1 MIQKKAPALLLAAV
15 LTAASIFSCNSVPDA
30 DTVTDGTLTPE
41 AGKIELT
48 VYLDGYT
55 ADYLNALL
63 DQFRR
68 EYPDAVINA
77 KDFTALTIPD
87 YRTKLANDLM
97 SGEGPDIL
105 LTSYTTNNTLQ
116 NMTKLIQNG
125 VFLDINELGCD
136 LSGCNQAVMRAG
148 IYDDKQYLVPLNY
161 GIGFMISDKARIEKY
176 KVDFS
181 DDLDGFSDSL
191 SGIYDAGKYV
201 FSDLFTT
208 EYLLRANH
216 LDLIDYEKNM
226 LVNDKTTKSALE
238 RLAECYLKLFPG
250 VFEGSRSGDYRFVAK
265 LKNYNGSLEQAYA
278 TGDLVFIGSPGF
290 VGYLENISYMNSIC
304 ESILKSGGTPVLSV
318 LPSLDPESGIAPNVN
333 YSLLVN
339 SSTENKRSAKLFI
352 ESAVGIESQYICG
365 MPMGIPVN
373 GELVGKMREFYVDKK
388 RDGSYTFNDECDFP
402 KEFLERYFGA
412 IDSLADGIYIDTI
425 TASKLFSVLREYA
438 SNGGDIDAAI
448 EVGAKNVALYLS
460 E

>member
-1 MIQKKAPALLLAAV
+1 MRILNLQKRKQYWLECRRLCMIQKKAPALLLAAV
-15 LTAASIFSCNSVPDA
+15 LTAASIFSCNSVSDA

-238 RLAECYLKLFPG
+238 RLAKCYLKLFPG
-250 VFEGSRSGDYRFVAK
+250 VFEGSRSGDYRFVYK
-265 LKNYNGSLEQAYA
+265 LKDYNGSLEQAICDRRSGVSRL
-278 TGDLVFIGSPGF
+278 TRIRR
-290 VGYLENISYMNSIC
+290 IS
-304 ESILKSGGTPVLSV
+304 
-318 LPSLDPESGIAPNVN
+318 
-333 YSLLVN
+333 
-339 SSTENKRSAKLFI
+339 
-352 ESAVGIESQYICG
+352 
-365 MPMGIPVN
+365 
-373 GELVGKMREFYVDKK
+373 
-388 RDGSYTFNDECDFP
+388 
-402 KEFLERYFGA
+402 
-412 IDSLADGIYIDTI
+412 
-425 TASKLFSVLREYA
+425 
-438 SNGGDIDAAI
+438 
-448 EVGAKNVALYLS
+448 
-460 E
+460 